1 MSSIGKKFTTGI
13 LKSAEMA
20 AIAASQ
26 LIGGGDKEGADQ
38 LAVDAMRTALN
49 EIEFDGRIVIGEGER
64 DEAPMLYIG
73 EKVGTGNGDA
83 VDIALDPLEG
93 TTITSKG
100 MPNSLAVIA
109 AANKGFML
117 HSPDT
122 YMNKIAIGGG
132 YSEDVIDLD
141 ASVTDNIIS
150 LAQAKK
156 VKPSDVTACVLE
168 RDRHADIIDSLRSIG
183 SKIVLI
189 PDGDVQGVMM
199 TSQKDIDVDIYFGT
213 GGAPEGVLAAAAL
226 QCIGGQIQTRL
237 VIRNDDEKH
246 RAENLG
252 IKDLDKKY
260 FINDLA
266 SGDIVFVA
274 TGVTEGTM
282 VKGVKKLGNIYT
294 AHSIVLRS
302 DENTTQ
308 YIQTQ
313 YPNIS

>member
-1 MSSIGKKFTTGI
+1 MSGIGKKYTTGI

-20 AIAASQ
+20 AIACSK

-49 EIEFDGRIVIGEGER
+49 EIDFDGRIVIGEGER

-73 EKVGTGNGDA
+73 EKVGSGLGDG

-100 MPNSLAVIA
+100 MPNSLSVIA
-109 AANKGFML
+109 AAKRGCML

-122 YMNKIAIGGG
+122 YMQKIAIGKG
-132 YSEDVIDLD
+132 YSNDVIDLD
-141 ASVTDNIIS
+141 ASVADNIKS
-150 LAQAKK
+150 LANAKK
-156 VKPSDVTACVLE
+156 VNKKDITACVLE
-168 RDRHADIIDSLRSIG
+168 RDRHTDIIESLRSIG
-183 SKIVLI
+183 SKIILI
-189 PDGDVQGVMM
+189 PDGDVAGVMM
-199 TSQKDIDVDIYFGT
+199 TSQEDIDVDIYFGT

-237 VIRNDDEKH
+237 VIRNDEEKQ

-252 IKDLDKKY
+252 IKDLNKKY
-260 FINDLA
+260 MIDDLA

-282 VKGVKKLGNIYT
+282 VKGVKKMGNMYT
-294 AHSIVLRS
+294 THSIVLRS
-302 DENTTQ
+302 DQMTSQ
-308 YIQTQ
+308 FIQTI
-313 YPNIS
+313 YPNIT

>member
-1 MSSIGKKFTTGI
+1 MSNIGKKYSTGI
-13 LKSAEMA
+13 LKAAEMA
-20 AIAASQ
+20 AIAASS
-26 LIGGGDKEGADQ
+26 LIGAGDKEGADQ

-49 EIEFDGRIVIGEGER
+49 EIDFDGRIVIGEGER

-73 EKVGTGNGDA
+73 EKVGSGNGDA

-109 AANKGFML
+109 AAEKGSML

-132 YSEDVIDLD
+132 YADDVIDLD
-141 ASVTDNIIS
+141 ASVADNIKS
-150 LAQAKK
+150 LAKAKK
-156 VKPSDVTACVLE
+156 TSPEGITACVLE
-168 RDRHADIIDSLRSIG
+168 RDRHNEIIESLRAIG
-183 SKIVLI
+183 SKVVLI
-189 PDGDVQGVMM
+189 PDGDVQGVIM

-237 VIRNDDEKH
+237 VIRSDDEKA
-246 RAENLG
+246 RAEKLG

-260 FINDLA
+260 SINDLA
-266 SGDIVFVA
+266 SGDLVFVA

-282 VKGVKKLGNIYT
+282 LRGVKKSGNLYT
-294 AHSIVLRS
+294 THSIVLRS
-302 DENTTQ
+302 DKNTTQ
-308 YIQTQ
+308 YIQTEH
-313 YPNIS
+313 PNIG

>member
-1 MSSIGKKFTTGI
+1 
-13 LKSAEMA
+13 
-20 AIAASQ
+20 
-26 LIGGGDKEGADQ
+26 
-38 LAVDAMRTALN
+38 
-49 EIEFDGRIVIGEGER
+49 
-64 DEAPMLYIG
+64 
-73 EKVGTGNGDA
+73 
-83 VDIALDPLEG
+83 
-93 TTITSKG
+93 

-109 AANKGFML
+109 AANKGSML

-141 ASVTDNIIS
+141 ASVADNIKS

-260 FINDLA
+260 LINDLA

-282 VKGVKKLGNIYT
+282 VKGIKKSGNIYT

>member
-1 MSSIGKKFTTGI
+1 MSNVGKKFSTGI

-73 EKVGTGNGDA
+73 EKVGTGKGDA

-109 AANKGFML
+109 AANKGSML

-122 YMNKIAIGGG
+122 YMDKIAIGGG

-141 ASVTDNIIS
+141 ASVVDNIKS

-156 VKPSDVTACVLE
+156 VNPADITACVLE
-168 RDRHADIIDSLRSIG
+168 RDRHAEIIESLRSIG
-183 SKIVLI
+183 SKVVLI

-199 TSQKDIDVDIYFGT
+199 TSQKDIDVDIYIL
-213 GGAPEGVLAAAAL
+213 E
-226 QCIGGQIQTRL
+226 
-237 VIRNDDEKH
+237 
-246 RAENLG
+246 LG
-252 IKDLDKKY
+252 EPLKE
-260 FINDLA
+260 F
-266 SGDIVFVA
+266 
-274 TGVTEGTM
+274 
-282 VKGVKKLGNIYT
+282 
-294 AHSIVLRS
+294 
-302 DENTTQ
+302 
-308 YIQTQ
+308 
-313 YPNIS
+313 